1 MRHRCHEELDKTC
14 VRRHVFVQGQRRR
27 MSSRGNLVFSE
38 LGVVAE
44 MGVISFKGVWGS
56 FGYGLEVYVI
66 TVT

>member
-1 MRHRCHEELDKTC
+1 MCTTACFRAGPAAPDER
-14 VRRHVFVQGQRRR
+14 
-27 MSSRGNLVFSE
+27 SRGNLVFSE